1 MCPPPEEPADDSLNS
16 DLQHINRSVLSLTV
30 YLGCVLHDVCYV
42 KFLPLY
48 VFSFSL
54 RVVLLK
60 RRELREIRCLPLIK
74 NRMASLESSLTAL
87 PPFCP
92 QKCLGGGKLR

>member
-1 MCPPPEEPADDSLNS
+1 MCPPPPEEPADDSLNS
-16 DLQHINRSVLSLTV
+16 DLQHMNRSVLSLTV
-30 YLGCVLHDVCYV
+30 YLGCVLHVCYV

-48 VFSFSL
+48 VFPFSL

-74 NRMASLESSLTAL
+74 TGWPRLSPPSPPCL
-87 PPFCP
+87 PSPV
-92 QKCLGGGKLR
+92 LRSAWVEGS